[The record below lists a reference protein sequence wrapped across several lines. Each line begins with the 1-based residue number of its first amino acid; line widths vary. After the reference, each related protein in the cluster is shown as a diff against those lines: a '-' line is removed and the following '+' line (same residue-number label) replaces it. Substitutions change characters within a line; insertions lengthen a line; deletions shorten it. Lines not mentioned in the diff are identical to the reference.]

1 MERKLHSLKKTQG
14 IMFRRATLRRKI
26 YAWRDTDSRQNDMKS
41 RMNRLG
47 KANSKVLSKVKIFFS
62 HLPLANFFW
71 IRVCNSSLYWSNPKL
86 YFLTGII
93 ALSITIY
100 CHLSVKRDVS
110 VCLAKRTKYKGRFF
124 AWVFWGLG
132 HLKQIAGNESRDWN
146 SCLDYKMCQNEIV
159 TF

>member
-62 HLPLANFFW
+62 HLPLANFF
-71 IRVCNSSLYWSNPKL
+71 
-86 YFLTGII
+86 
-93 ALSITIY
+93 
-100 CHLSVKRDVS
+100 
-110 VCLAKRTKYKGRFF
+110 
-124 AWVFWGLG
+124 
-132 HLKQIAGNESRDWN
+132 
-146 SCLDYKMCQNEIV
+146 
-159 TF
+159 